1 MKAPAVVSALA
12 VALAAAS
19 AGCASGSGARAIAP
33 SSPLEVRA
41 AQSREYDTAD
51 SRLVLK
57 AALNALQDSGFTIR
71 ETSAELGLVTG
82 VAEWQ
87 SRSES
92 RGTKILKWVGV
103 PFTYGASLLIPS
115 GRNEFSTL
123 EATVNVTREADR
135 TRARVSLVARV
146 RDAGGSVRSVQA
158 IADPLAYQG
167 LLSRL
172 DKAVY
177 LEREGL

>member
-1 MKAPAVVSALA
+1 MRPLAVVL
-12 VALAAAS
+12 ALAAAG
-19 AGCASGSGARAIAP
+19 AGCASGAGGRP
-33 SSPLEVRA
+33 VLRSSPLEIRA
-41 AQSREYDTAD
+41 AQSREFDTAD
-51 SRLVLK
+51 PRLVLK

-71 ETSAELGLVTG
+71 QTDAELGLVTG

-87 SRSES
+87 SRGVNKGL
-92 RGTKILKWVGV
+92 RIFKWVAA
-103 PFTYGASLLIPS
+103 PLTYGSSLLIPS
-115 GRNEFSTL
+115 GRDEFSTL
-123 EATVNVTREADR
+123 EATVNVTREAGR
-135 TRARVSLVARV
+135 TRARLSLVARV
-146 RDAGGSVRSVQA
+146 TDGGGKVRSVQA

>member
-1 MKAPAVVSALA
+1 MKPLVFVLA
-12 VALAAAS
+12 VALAVAG
-19 AGCASGSGARAIAP
+19 AGCAAGSGSRPVALA
-33 SSPLEVRA
+33 SPLEVRT
-41 AQSREYDTAD
+41 AQSREFDAAD
-51 SRLVLK
+51 PRLVLK
-57 AALNALQDSGFTIR
+57 AALNALQDAGFTIR
-71 ETSAELGLVTG
+71 QTDAELGLVTG
-82 VAEWQ
+82 VAE
-87 SRSES
+87 RKS
-92 RGTKILKWVGV
+92 RGVNNGLRIFRWVAA
-103 PFTYGASLLIPS
+103 PFTYGSSLLIPS

-123 EATVNVTREADR
+123 EATVNVTREAGR

-146 RDAGGSVRSVQA
+146 TDSEGRVRSVQA